1 MKPRLEHRQGLF
13 LLSLLLACGI
23 MTVAS
28 TAEWKA
34 VLVETI
40 EGMDVPECVLPDPE
54 NGVFYVSNIGSPEG
68 EYWDDDNKGFILQ
81 IDATNTSKVVR
92 WLEGTPEKRVDSP
105 KGMCI
110 LDGWLYF
117 TDNARLMRVSLEDQS
132 KLEEIPLPETQR
144 LNDLATDGTAVYVSD
159 TALGCA
165 YRVTPEGEHTRIQTP
180 ESVNGLTLAKG
191 RMLGLSWDLHDIY
204 TLDPEGKNPP
214 EPWGLGE
221 HFTALDGIEVLDDG
235 NLIVSDFVGNKICI
249 VEPDTKNVH
258 TLVEIETPADIGLD
272 RKTGLLYVPLF
283 IKDTVAVFRLTKE

>member
-1 MKPRLEHRQGLF
+1 MKPRRMHRQGF
-13 LLSLLLACGI
+13 FFLSLALCAI
-23 MTVAS
+23 VSMATA
-28 TAEWKA
+28 AEWKA
-34 VLVETI
+34 VPVETI

-68 EYWDDDNKGFILQ
+68 AYWDDDNKGFILK
-81 IDATNTSKVVR
+81 IDASDTAKITR

-105 KGMCI
+105 KGMCL
-110 LDGWLYF
+110 LDGWLYY

-165 YRVTPEGEHTRIQTP
+165 YRVTPAGAHTRIQTP

-191 RMLGLSWDLHDIY
+191 RMLGVSWDLHDIY

-214 EPWGLGE
+214 EPWGLGD

-235 NLIVSDFVGNKICI
+235 HLIVSDFIGNKICI
-249 VEPDTKNVH
+249 VHPETKDVY

-272 RKTGLLYVPLF
+272 RAAGLLYVPKF
-283 IKDTVAVFRLTKE
+283 KKDSVVVFQLTKE